1 MKNEVFFVAKDG
13 SVYTY
18 ERLFKNLE
26 DCTSISHY
34 CYIPDTYDILVHI
47 LLCILHGIDLVL
59 LDHDFSKNELEALG
73 IEPDVLKESIEV
85 SSLSIVSKAELISAI
100 NGQESWKLTLF
111 TSGTT
116 GLPKKVTHRLTNLMR
131 LVRQSEKQQQSVWG
145 FAYNPTHIAGIQV
158 FFQAIMNG
166 NPMIDLFGLSKDTI
180 LGQIEGYSIT
190 NISATPTFY
199 RMLMPTGRTFPSVRR
214 ITSGGERF
222 DSSLAQNILQV
233 FPNAQ
238 MRNIYASTEA
248 GSVLESKNDRFTI
261 SDPTKSKIEGNR
273 LFIHSS
279 LLGVDDFSEE
289 WYDTGDLVEMV
300 DNASGEFIFLSR
312 ANEMINVGGYKANP
326 LEIEEILCTHP
337 AVIKARVWGKPNP
350 VIGNILMADLVCNR
364 DCSEKEIRG
373 FLKGKLQDFK
383 IPRVI
388 NFQDDINTTRS
399 GKIKRV

>member
-1 MKNEVFFVAKDG
+1 MKSEVFFVAKD
-13 SVYTY
+13 SLVYSY
-18 ERLFKNLE
+18 ERLFQDLGECAK
-26 DCTSISHY
+26 ISRY
-34 CYIPDTYDILVHI
+34 CYTPDTYDVLIHI
-47 LLCILHGIDLVL
+47 LRSILNDIDLVL

-73 IEPDVLKESIEV
+73 IKPDNLTETVRVTPL
-85 SSLSIVSKAELISAI
+85 SLHSKAELINAI
-100 NGQESWKLTLF
+100 NDKASWKLTLF

-116 GLPKKVTHRLTNLMR
+116 GLPKKVTHKLTNLVR
-131 LVRQSEKQQQSVWG
+131 LVRQSEKQKQSVWG

-166 NPMIDLFGLSKDTI
+166 NPIIDLFGLSRDEI
-180 LGQIEGYSIT
+180 LKLIDEYQIT
-190 NISATPTFY
+190 NLSATPTFY
-199 RMLMPTGRTFPSVRR
+199 RMLMPMGKALSSVKR

-222 DSSLAQNILQV
+222 DSSLAKNILQG

-248 GSVLESKNDRFTI
+248 GSVLESKNDRFVI
-261 SDPTKSKIEGNR
+261 SDLQRSKIEGNR

-279 LLGVDDFSEE
+279 LLGVDDFAGE
-289 WYDTGDLVEMV
+289 WYDTGDLVEIV
-300 DNASGEFIFLSR
+300 DYASGEFIFLSR
-312 ANEMINVGGYKANP
+312 ASEMINVGGYKANP
-326 LEIEEILCTHP
+326 LEIEETLCLHP

-364 DCSEKEIRG
+364 DCTEKEIRE

-388 NFQDDINTTRS
+388 SFKDEIDTTRS